1 MTELN
6 SEVTASL
13 SVIIIS
19 LDTGLF
25 NIDLEGITAVHSVP
39 VLKTDL
45 YLMFGLVSSLLK
57 KINRQ
62 MYHE

>member
-25 NIDLEGITAVHSVP
+25 NIDLEGVTTVHSVP
-39 VLKTDL
+39 VLKQISPPWFNNSLFDVW
-45 YLMFGLVSSLLK
+45 FGV
-57 KINRQ
+57 IPA
-62 MYHE
+62 